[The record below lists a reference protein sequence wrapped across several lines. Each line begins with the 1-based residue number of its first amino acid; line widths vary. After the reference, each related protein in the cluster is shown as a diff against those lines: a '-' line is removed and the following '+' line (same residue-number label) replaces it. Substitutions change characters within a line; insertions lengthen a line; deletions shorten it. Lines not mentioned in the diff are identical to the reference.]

1 MEQVDFGNLAVQYA
15 KKALNMKVIAV
26 DINDDKL
33 NLAKEVG
40 ADYII
45 NSLNEDPTK
54 KIMELTN
61 GGAHGAVVSA
71 VAKIAFDQAVYSIR
85 AGGRVVAV
93 GLPSEMMDIPIIK
106 TVIDGI
112 EVVGSIVGT
121 RKDLE
126 EAFDFGARGVVV
138 PVVQT
143 RPIEDAIKIFE
154 EILELPE
161 GYDSKVVIILGE
173 AKDIVK
179 LLDSKDE
186 EDTKYFVENGIH
198 YVPKLKL
205 GDFILGKK

>member
-1 MEQVDFGNLAVQYA
+1 
-15 KKALNMKVIAV
+15 MKFDRTLTAICP
-26 DINDDKL
+26 INRNCDDRL
-33 NLAKEVG
+33 FRSSSIFHQFLPRPYSEIG
-40 ADYII
+40 
-45 NSLNEDPTK
+45 
-54 KIMELTN
+54 
-61 GGAHGAVVSA
+61 
-71 VAKIAFDQAVYSIR
+71 FDQAVYSVR

-154 EILELPE
+154 EM
-161 GYDSKVVIILGE
+161 
-173 AKDIVK
+173 
-179 LLDSKDE
+179 
-186 EDTKYFVENGIH
+186 ENGTIQGRMVIDMDYH
-198 YVPKLKL
+198 NKNR
-205 GDFILGKK
+205 

>member
-15 KKALNMKVIAV
+15 KKALNMKVIVV

-93 GLPSEMMDIPIIK
+93 GLPLEMMDIPIIK

-154 EILELPE
+154 EM
-161 GYDSKVVIILGE
+161 
-173 AKDIVK
+173 
-179 LLDSKDE
+179 
-186 EDTKYFVENGIH
+186 ENGTIQGRMVIDMDYH
-198 YVPKLKL
+198 NKNH
-205 GDFILGKK
+205 

>member
-15 KKALNMKVIAV
+15 KKALNMKVIV
-26 DINDDKL
+26 IDINDEKL

-40 ADYII
+40 ADYAI
-45 NSLNEDPTK
+45 NSLHEDPIK
-54 KIMELTN
+54 RIAELTN

-71 VAKIAFDQAVYSIR
+71 VAKKAFDQAIYSVR

-112 EVVGSIVGT
+112 EVVGSLVGT

-126 EAFDFGARGVVV
+126 EAFDFGARGIVV

-154 EILELPE
+154 EM
-161 GYDSKVVIILGE
+161 
-173 AKDIVK
+173 
-179 LLDSKDE
+179 
-186 EDTKYFVENGIH
+186 ENGTIQGRMVIDMDYH
-198 YVPKLKL
+198 NKNH
-205 GDFILGKK
+205 

>member
-71 VAKIAFDQAVYSIR
+71 VAKVAFDQAVYSVR

-112 EVVGSIVGT
+112 EVVGSIV
-121 RKDLE
+121 E

-154 EILELPE
+154 EM
-161 GYDSKVVIILGE
+161 
-173 AKDIVK
+173 
-179 LLDSKDE
+179 
-186 EDTKYFVENGIH
+186 ENGTIQGRMVIDMDYH
-198 YVPKLKL
+198 NKNR
-205 GDFILGKK
+205 

>member
-1 MEQVDFGNLAVQYA
+1 MEQEDFGNLAVQYA

-45 NSLNEDPTK
+45 NSLKEDPTK
-54 KIMELTN
+54 KIAEITN

-71 VAKIAFDQAVYSIR
+71 VAKAAFDQAMYSVR
-85 AGGRVVAV
+85 AGGRVVVV
-93 GLPSEMMDIPIIK
+93 GLPSEMMEIPIIK

-112 EVVGSIVGT
+112 EVVGSLVGT

-126 EAFDFGARGVVV
+126 EAFDFGARGIVV

-143 RPIEDAIKIFE
+143 RPIEDAVQIFE
-154 EILELPE
+154 EM
-161 GYDSKVVIILGE
+161 
-173 AKDIVK
+173 
-179 LLDSKDE
+179 
-186 EDTKYFVENGIH
+186 ENGTIQGRMVIDMDYH
-198 YVPKLKL
+198 NKNN
-205 GDFILGKK
+205 